1 MNIDKIKWL
10 NNDFFFSG
18 ECKWISDKYQN
29 IVIIDLK
36 LLKLKVKVGL
46 FFLLKV
52 TIYNNSTIYL
62 SVWYI
67 KFYYYKFI

>member
-1 MNIDKIKWL
+1 MI
-10 NNDFFFSG
+10 FFSG

-29 IVIIDLK
+29 RDHRSQVTQAK
-36 LLKLKVKVGL
+36 SKSWS

-52 TIYNNSTIYL
+52 TIYNNSAIYL

-67 KFYYYKFI
+67 KFYYYKFYIGISIQVPV